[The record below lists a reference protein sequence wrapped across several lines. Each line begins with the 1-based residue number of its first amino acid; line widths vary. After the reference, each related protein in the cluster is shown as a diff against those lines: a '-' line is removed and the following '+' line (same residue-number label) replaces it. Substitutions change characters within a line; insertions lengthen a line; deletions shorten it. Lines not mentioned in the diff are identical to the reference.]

1 MLFSSRLAKFG
12 KGENLSAIM
21 FSPDLLSIYYF
32 EKGITRKD
40 VHLDTMTLERV
51 KVNLPYREVIPV
63 DQNTFVTRLDKSIG
77 VKNEQ

>member
-21 FSPDLLSIYYF
+21 FSP
-32 EKGITRKD
+32 
-40 VHLDTMTLERV
+40 HLDTMTLERV
-51 KVNLPYREVIPV
+51 KVNLPDREVIPV